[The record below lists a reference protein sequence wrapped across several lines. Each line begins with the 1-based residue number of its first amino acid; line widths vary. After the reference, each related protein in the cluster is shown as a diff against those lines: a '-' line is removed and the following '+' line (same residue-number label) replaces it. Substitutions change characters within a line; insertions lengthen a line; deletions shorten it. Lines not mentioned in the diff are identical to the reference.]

1 MTENLVNQLR
11 ECAVVKGKQKTW
23 ISELSDEQLF
33 ELFTRI
39 RNGENSKSIV
49 RNCLRIWGI
58 RNNSTEHS
66 LSQGVQK
73 YKNRVEH
80 IILPCEPTEVSPA
93 AIPPS
98 CSLGSK
104 DLEKVPATSTTSGSL
119 IMNQRLAAQ
128 LRKRIETQL
137 NSEESGGIP
146 SPYIHK
152 DVQSLAVLQKAI
164 ILQRKALNLSPD
176 EDIEQLVQQ
185 KLREKE
191 LERDFNAAMASTTKE
206 DRSGVCAFF
215 ELFLKEMH
223 KITVTAEVRSLP
235 DGRNE
240 YILPEEAFAKRG
252 SSPKQLGI

>member
-1 MTENLVNQLR
+1 MNNTLVKQLR

-23 ISELSDEQLF
+23 ISDLSDDQLF

-49 RNCLRIWGI
+49 RNCLRVWGI
-58 RNNSTEHS
+58 RNSSTEHS

-80 IILPCEPTEVSPA
+80 IVLPCEPPEVIEPVN
-93 AIPPS
+93 PPS
-98 CSLGSK
+98 CSLGNK
-104 DLEKVPATSTTSGSL
+104 DLQKVPETSTTSGSL

-152 DVQSLAVLQKAI
+152 DVQSLAVLEKAI
-164 ILQRKALNLSPD
+164 LYQKKALNLSPD

-191 LERDFNAAMASTTKE
+191 LERDFDAAISSTTKE
-206 DRSGVCAFF
+206 DRNGVCALL
-215 ELFLKEMH
+215 ELFAKEMH
-223 KITVTAEVRSLP
+223 KISFQAKMVTRE
-235 DGRNE
+235 DGRIE
-240 YILPEEAFAKRG
+240 YILPEETFAKRG
-252 SSPKQLGI
+252 SSSKQLGI